1 MSDPGFPLHDPPWTR
16 MSLLGVPQVR
26 HAGLL
31 TALRRERPC
40 AVAVRVAVGTPPQSA
55 VVRVLLGVEPEVA
68 RRAEQGQ
75 HVGRGDGQRC
85 RSGDSGLAA

>member
-68 RRAEQGQ
+68 GGQSKDSTSAGLTVRVAE
-75 HVGRGDGQRC
+75 
-85 RSGDSGLAA
+85 AATPG